1 MTDINHFVGIVKI
14 LENPTQNLF
23 ITDNLM
29 SKLRVQLPQNRNTQ
43 IVKLIFWGNLALDII
58 TYYKANDYIIIEGY
72 LAIPNK
78 LNSKRVEI
86 TVLKVYPFIIDYN
99 KELIHK

>member
-14 LENPTQNLF
+14 LENPTRNLF

-29 SKLRVQLPQNRNTQ
+29 SNLRVQLPQTRNAQ
-43 IVKLIFWGNLALDII
+43 IVNLVFWGNLALDII
-58 TYYKANDYIIIEGY
+58 TYYKADDYLIIEGY

-78 LNSKRVEI
+78 LNSKQVEI
-86 TVLKVYPFIIDYN
+86 TVLKVYPFIIDYTLD
-99 KELIHK
+99 LIRK